1 MKQKQRPNSRS
12 EKTTVD
18 ETGVLGGIDLLR
30 ALDETRSATQTAARL
45 GTTTA
50 TVLRRLEALEARL
63 GARLFDRLPTG
74 LRPTPAVDL
83 ARPWAEQAHA
93 AGAALLRE
101 ICNTEQT
108 ASGVVRLAVPP
119 AVAALFVVPALPS
132 LRALHPDIVLELAPA
147 TAVVDLTLRE
157 ADLAIRTF
165 RPESGDLVVQRLARA
180 RLAVV
185 RAPSLRLPRGH
196 DPRTSLPWLGWDRS
210 LAHIPEMSWLLAHVK
225 ESRIVF
231 RATELSILLRAA
243 QQGVGALVVAEP
255 IARRAGGLVEVDV
268 GPMPSGGVHL
278 VAHRAL
284 RGVPRVAAVWDWLL
298 RSFTVET

>member
-1 MKQKQRPNSRS
+1 MKQRPRQNPRGGP
-12 EKTTVD
+12 VD

-30 ALDETRSATQTAARL
+30 ALDETRSATRTAARL

-50 TVLRRLEALEARL
+50 TVLRHLEALEARL

-101 ICNTEQT
+101 ICSTEQT

-132 LRALHPDIVLELAPA
+132 LRALHPDVVLELAPA
-147 TAVVDLTLRE
+147 TAVVDLTQRE
-157 ADLAIRTF
+157 ADLAIRTV

-180 RLAVV
+180 KLVAV
-185 RAPSLRLPRGH
+185 RAPSLRVSRRGSPRL
-196 DPRTSLPWLGWDRS
+196 TLPWLGWDRS
-210 LAHIPEMSWLLAHVK
+210 QAHIPEMAWLLAHVP

-231 RATELSILLRAA
+231 RATELSTLLGAA

-255 IARRAGGLVEVDV
+255 IALRAGGLVEVDV
-268 GPMPSGGVHL
+268 GPLPAGALYL

-298 RSFTVET
+298 RSFAPGA